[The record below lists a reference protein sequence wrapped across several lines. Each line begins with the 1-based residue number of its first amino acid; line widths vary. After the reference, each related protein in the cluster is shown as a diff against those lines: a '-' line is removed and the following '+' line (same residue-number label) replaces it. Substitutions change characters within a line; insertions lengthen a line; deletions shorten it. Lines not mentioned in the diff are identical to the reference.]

1 MEKEKT
7 EKNSFVTKLKK
18 LEKKNTGKQW
28 QKKTKKKRL
37 DKKGNLCI
45 ILFATGNYKIEKVKI
60 CVLF

>member
-45 ILFATGNYKIEKVKI
+45 ILFAMSNFKTEKVKMR
-60 CVLF
+60 VLF